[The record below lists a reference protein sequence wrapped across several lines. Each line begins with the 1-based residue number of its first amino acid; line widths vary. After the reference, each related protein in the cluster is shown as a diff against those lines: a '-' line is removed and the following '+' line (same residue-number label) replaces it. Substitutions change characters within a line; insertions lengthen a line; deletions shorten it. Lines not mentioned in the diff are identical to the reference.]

1 MGRDEGGRDMPKV
14 ARELSALEVR
24 RIVSPGLHSVGGATG
39 LHLQVTP
46 SGARSWVLRIK
57 VGNRRRDLG
66 LGPFRDVPL
75 ARAREKARETRELIR
90 QGVDPIAER
99 RAAKAALMA
108 AAARSVTFD
117 ECARRVVEMKRQE
130 FRNAKHAAQWP
141 TTLATYASPV
151 IGKLPVDEIEL
162 GHITKILDPIWQT
175 KTETATR
182 LRQRIE
188 AVLDYAAVHGLR
200 NGANPARWKG
210 NLDSVLPKPSKLKK
224 VQHHRALPIDAM
236 PGFIADLR
244 RRDGM
249 AARCLE
255 FVILTACRSGEARGA
270 RWKEIDLEALVWTI
284 PAERMKAGKTHKVP
298 LSDTALA
305 LLRGLPRLAD
315 NDFVFFA
322 PRGGQMSDMTLL
334 AVLKRME
341 VDAVPHGFRS
351 TFRDWCAERTNYSQH
366 VAEMAL
372 AHTIGDKVEAAYRR
386 GDLMAKR
393 RRLVRDWAQ
402 FCDERTPTGEVVPL
416 GVLRRSTQSRVI

>member
-1 MGRDEGGRDMPKV
+1 MPKV

-24 RIVSPGLHSVGGATG
+24 RLTRPGLHSVGGATG

-57 VGNRRRDLG
+57 IGDKRRDLG
-66 LGPFRDVPL
+66 LGAFRDVPL
-75 ARAREKARETRELIR
+75 ARAREKARETREQIQ
-90 QGVDPIAER
+90 QGVDPVAER

-130 FRNAKHAAQWP
+130 FKNAKHAAQWP
-141 TTLATYASPV
+141 ATLATYASPV

-162 GHITKILDPIWQT
+162 GHITEVLTPIWQA

-188 AVLDYAAVHGLR
+188 AVLDYATAHGLR

-210 NLDSVLPKPSKLKK
+210 NLDAVLPKPSKLKK

-236 PGFIADLR
+236 PGFMADLK

-270 RWKEIDLEALVWTI
+270 RWAEIDLDAGVWTI
-284 PAERMKAGKTHKVP
+284 PAERMKAGKAHKVP
-298 LSDTALA
+298 LSDEALA
-305 LLRGLPRLAD
+305 LLQGLPRLAD
-315 NDFVFFA
+315 SALIFFA

-334 AVLKRME
+334 AVLRRMA

-351 TFRDWCAERTNYSQH
+351 TFRDWCAERTNYPQH

-386 GDLMAKR
+386 GDLMEKR
-393 RRLVRDWAQ
+393 RRLMQEWARLCSGNRESGQ
-402 FCDERTPTGEVVPL
+402 
-416 GVLRRSTQSRVI
+416 VLEIRAR